1 MNWNTPGP
9 PTQLEVKEAKEIKMY
24 TKAKDLAMIMNDYF
38 ISKVNTINKG
48 LRNVP
53 VDLSGCKKI
62 MLGKNLTLSMKHV
75 TVEKVRKL
83 LKSLKNTTSTSVD
96 QLDNY
101 AVKIA
106 ADQLAWPLHHVIT
119 LSILQQKFPS
129 CWKLTKMVPLH
140 KKNSP

>member
-1 MNWNTPGP
+1 
-9 PTQLEVKEAKEIKMY
+9 MY

-83 LKSLKNTTSTSVD
+83 LKSLKNTTS
-96 QLDNY
+96 
-101 AVKIA
+101 
-106 ADQLAWPLHHVIT
+106 
-119 LSILQQKFPS
+119 
-129 CWKLTKMVPLH
+129 LTIMP
-140 KKNSP
+140 